1 MFCKKCGVEL
11 AEDAV
16 FCPKCGQKQVE
27 EPHPPPEGPKEEKI
41 TTQDAVSGGLGII
54 QIIVAIALVVVGFSA
69 LLSTCS

>member
-27 EPHPPPEGPKEEKI
+27 ESQPTPEGAKDEKI
-41 TTQDAVSGGLGII
+41 TTQDAVSGGLGIV
-54 QIIVAIALVVVGFSA
+54 QFIVAIVLVVVGISA
-69 LLSTCS
+69 FLSTCS

>member
-27 EPHPPPEGPKEEKI
+27 ESQPTPEGPKEEKNYH
-41 TTQDAVSGGLGII
+41 TRRG
-54 QIIVAIALVVVGFSA
+54 
-69 LLSTCS
+69 

>member
-27 EPHPPPEGPKEEKI
+27 ESQPTPEGPKKEKI
-41 TTQDAVSGGLGII
+41 TT
-54 QIIVAIALVVVGFSA
+54 
-69 LLSTCS
+69 